1 MRILLIETATNT
13 VTGHISGLT
22 QQEVQ
27 TNNPTLLALEDTFG
41 IDHNTGMTYDSVTN
55 SLTGTPTPIPE
66 YVPPPPPPAPVELR
80 HITQLAFMTRFTDA
94 EAIALDLASIGA
106 TVAAA
111 SMRRYLDKLKVAKYI
126 DLDRADTRS
135 GVQTLEVI
143 GLIAA
148 GRALEILDN
157 PIAPEERA

>member
-1 MRILLIETATNT
+1 MKQILTPSFKFGPYHVVET
-13 VTGHISGLT
+13 
-22 QQEVQ
+22 
-27 TNNPTLLALEDTFG
+27 LEDCYMCDGAILPFTVVG
-41 IDHNTGMTYDSVTN
+41 TGEVMEWDGV
-55 SLTGTPTPIPE
+55 IE
-66 YVPPPPPPAPVELR
+66 QPPVQPVVEKR

-94 EAIALDLASIGA
+94 EAIAIDLASIGA